1 MDSYLDLGACYYDSI
16 RAETPEEA
24 YAFYRSYVSESSGL
38 NLEPMCGSG
47 RFLLPLVKE
56 GFTVHGFDASPY
68 MLASLHHKAQQQGL
82 SPCVSQ
88 ELIETFRSH
97 EQYSLIFIPSGS
109 FGHIIHTNA
118 LQQALENMHHLLE
131 SGGLFIFE
139 VETSHMLPK
148 ELGVIITDEKKINQ
162 DELIR
167 VERCF
172 GREGDIAFSK
182 DKYELYRN
190 GQLIKT
196 EHEQLHIRLYDQLDG
211 LMSLLENTGFKQIK
225 TIKTFD
231 RSMPPEEAAK
241 SIIFEC
247 MK

>member
-16 RAETPEEA
+16 RTEPPEDA
-24 YAFYRSYVSESSGL
+24 YIFYRSYASESSGL
-38 NLEPMCGSG
+38 ILEPMCGSG

-82 SPCVSQ
+82 SPSVSQ
-88 ELIETFRSH
+88 GLIETFKSY
-97 EQYSLIFIPSGS
+97 EQYSLIFIPGGS
-109 FGHIIHTNA
+109 FGHIIDVNV
-118 LQQALENMHHLLE
+118 LQQALKNMHQLLE
-131 SGGLFIFE
+131 PGGTFIFE

-148 ELGVIITDEKKINQ
+148 ELGAIITDEKKINQ

-167 VERCF
+167 VERCL

-182 DKYELYRN
+182 DKYELYKN

-196 EHEQLHIRLYDQLDG
+196 EHEQLQIRLYDQLDG
-211 LMSLLENTGFKQIK
+211 LMTLLNNAGFKQIK
-225 TIKTFD
+225 TLSAFD
-231 RSMPPEEAAK
+231 RSMPAEEAAK

-247 MK
+247 TK

>member
-16 RAETPEEA
+16 RVEPPEEA

-38 NLEPMCGSG
+38 ILEPMCGSG

-56 GFTVHGFDASPY
+56 GLTVHGFDASPY

-82 SPCVSQ
+82 APCVSQ
-88 ELIETFRSH
+88 GLIETFKSH

-109 FGHIIHTNA
+109 FGHIIDTNA

-131 SGGLFIFE
+131 PGGLFIFE
-139 VETSHMLPK
+139 VETSYMLPK
-148 ELGVIITDEKKINQ
+148 ELGVIITDEKKTNQ

-190 GQLIKT
+190 GQLIRT

-211 LMSLLENTGFKQIK
+211 LISLLENTGFKQIK
-225 TIKTFD
+225 TIKGFD

>member
-16 RAETPEEA
+16 RAEPPEEA
-24 YAFYRSYVSESSGL
+24 YAFYRSYVSDSLGL
-38 NLEPMCGSG
+38 ILEPMCGSG

-56 GFTVHGFDASPY
+56 GFAVHGFDASPY
-68 MLASLHHKAQQQGL
+68 MLVSLHHKAQQQWL

-88 ELIETFRSH
+88 GQIETFQSH
-97 EQYSLIFIPSGS
+97 ELYSLIFIPSGS
-109 FGHIIHTNA
+109 FGHIIDTNA

-131 SGGLFIFE
+131 PGGLFIFE

-148 ELGVIITDEKKINQ
+148 ELGVIIIDEKKINQ

-172 GREGDIAFSK
+172 GRDGDIAFSK

-225 TIKTFD
+225 TIKAFD
-231 RSMPPEEAAK
+231 RSIPPEETAK